1 VRASLS
7 EREKLILDRLSDD
20 AGVSV
25 SQLSKMLGVSAV
37 TIRSDLSALAEKG
50 FIVRTKGGAFP
61 AFHPGILERQ
71 KQMVDEKS
79 ALAKAAADLVQDGD
93 NIMIVAGTT
102 VSHIVRYLMGKR
114 DVRVVTNSTLILPY
128 ARINPSL
135 HVTFV
140 GGEFRPEGEAMVG
153 PIALRGLEQFHVNM
167 AFVGTDGFSAEHGIT
182 AHSVE
187 LAEVVK
193 QTAKRASEIVLVADS
208 SKYGKAGFA
217 HILPLSEVS
226 RVITDQ
232 GLSEEDRQTLA
243 DAGVELQVV

>member
-1 VRASLS
+1 MS
-7 EREKLILDRLSDD
+7 ERERRILDILSDD

-71 KQMVDEKS
+71 KQMVDEKT

-102 VSHIVRYLMGKR
+102 VSHIARYLMGKR

-128 ARINPSL
+128 ARISPSL

-167 AFVGTDGFSAEHGIT
+167 AFVGTDGFSAEDGIT

-193 QTAKRASEIVLVADS
+193 QTAKRANEIVLVADS
-208 SKYGKAGFA
+208 SKYGKSGFA
-217 HILPLSEVS
+217 HILPLNEVS

-232 GLSEEDRQTLA
+232 GLSEEDRRTLT